1 MEVALTNNTDLKV
14 FEPINE
20 VENIISTLVENI
32 YNEDAY
38 QSYLQDLEESSETGE
53 KKAERIKKTF
63 STIRVFN
70 SNSDP
75 LFLARDIGIIL
86 GVSNINTMIKNFN
99 SSEMKIGLLDAK
111 TKMSKKYFLTRHG
124 IYRVLFNNRTKLSE
138 VFRGFIYKL
147 IDHMLNYEVD
157 KLKGI
162 INEFTRENPELVK
175 ESIVELNDNF
185 KRYKQLYEK
194 EVLAREKWELQ
205 ATKENTLLK
214 QLESEKNEVE
224 IENMYNNM
232 YIKQLKAEK
241 MDAFERIYKIKYDN
255 AVFDDNELIIND
267 LKKKFLKEV
276 YIYLVNP
283 EVIDKVK
290 EIDLENE
297 NEDERKFVEKYK
309 FEYEFNAKIIEH
321 YKRIDLEDLLYLR
334 ISFKKE
340 DNEKFLYMTSDYL
353 YDKAQYQKLIDIL
366 KTEAEYYTLSKKTP
380 CDIIFKTT
388 VEHVKMTAKSLLVP
402 EDDDE

>member
-1 MEVALTNNTDLKV
+1 MEVVSKQDANLKI

-38 QSYLQDLEESSETGE
+38 QAYLQDLEGSSETGE

-75 LFLARDIGIIL
+75 LFLAKDIGIIL
-86 GVSNINTMIKNFN
+86 GVSNINSMIKHFN
-99 SSEMKIGLLDAK
+99 SSEMRIGLLDAK
-111 TKMSKKYFLTRHG
+111 TKLSKKYFLTRHG

-162 INEFTRENPELVK
+162 INEFTLENPDLVK
-175 ESIVELNDNF
+175 ESIIELNDNF
-185 KRYKQLYEK
+185 KKYKQLYEK
-194 EVLAREKWELQ
+194 ELYEKEKWELQ

-232 YIKQLKAEK
+232 YIKQLKEEK

-255 AVFDDNELIIND
+255 AVYDDNELIIND

-276 YIYLVNP
+276 YIYIVHP
-283 EVIDKVK
+283 DVIKKLKD
-290 EIDLENE
+290 IDLENK
-297 NEDERKFVEKYK
+297 DEREFLEKYS
-309 FEYEFNAKIIEH
+309 FEYEFNEKILDR
-321 YKRIDLEDLLYLR
+321 YKQIDIEDLLFLKV
-334 ISFKKE
+334 SFKKE
-340 DNEKFLYMTSDYL
+340 ENDKFLYMNSDYL
-353 YDKAQYQKLIDIL
+353 YDKDQYQKLIDTL
-366 KTEAEYYTLSKKTP
+366 KNEVETYTINKRTP
-380 CDIIFKTT
+380 YEIIFKTSIEYIRS
-388 VEHVKMTAKSLLVP
+388 VIKSLLVP
-402 EDDDE
+402 EDD

>member
-1 MEVALTNNTDLKV
+1 MEVVSKQDANLKI

-38 QSYLQDLEESSETGE
+38 QSYLQDLEGSSETGE

-75 LFLARDIGIIL
+75 LFLAKDIGIIL
-86 GVSNINTMIKNFN
+86 GVSNINSMIKHFN

-111 TKMSKKYFLTRHG
+111 TKLSKKYFLTRHG

-162 INEFTRENPELVK
+162 INEFTIENPELVK
-175 ESIVELNDNF
+175 ESIIELNDNF
-185 KRYKQLYEK
+185 KKYKQLYEK
-194 EVLAREKWELQ
+194 ELYEKEKWELQ

-214 QLESEKNEVE
+214 QLESEKNEAE

-232 YIKQLKAEK
+232 YIKQLKEEK

-255 AVFDDNELIIND
+255 AVYDDNELIIND

-276 YIYLVNP
+276 YIYIVHP
-283 EVIDKVK
+283 DVIKKLKD
-290 EIDLENE
+290 IDLENK
-297 NEDERKFVEKYK
+297 DEREFLEKYS
-309 FEYEFNAKIIEH
+309 FEYEFNEKILDR
-321 YKRIDLEDLLYLR
+321 YKQIDIEDLLFLKV
-334 ISFKKE
+334 SFKKE
-340 DNEKFLYMTSDYL
+340 ENDKFLYMNSDYL
-353 YDKAQYQKLIDIL
+353 YDKDQYQKLIDTL
-366 KTEAEYYTLSKKTP
+366 KNEVETYTINKRTP
-380 CDIIFKTT
+380 YEIIFKTSIEYIRS
-388 VEHVKMTAKSLLVP
+388 VIKSLLVP
-402 EDDDE
+402 EDD

>member
-1 MEVALTNNTDLKV
+1 MEVVSKQDANLKI

-38 QSYLQDLEESSETGE
+38 QSYLQDLEGSSETGE

-75 LFLARDIGIIL
+75 LFLAKDIGIIL
-86 GVSNINTMIKNFN
+86 GVSNINSMIKHFN

-111 TKMSKKYFLTRHG
+111 TKLSKKYFLTRHG

-162 INEFTRENPELVK
+162 INEFTIENPELVK
-175 ESIVELNDNF
+175 ESIIELNDNF
-185 KRYKQLYEK
+185 KKYKQLYEK
-194 EVLAREKWELQ
+194 ELTEREKWELQ

-214 QLESEKNEVE
+214 QLESEKNEAE

-232 YIKQLKAEK
+232 YIKQLKEEK

-255 AVFDDNELIIND
+255 ATFDDNELIIND

-276 YIYLVNP
+276 YIYIVHP
-283 EVIDKVK
+283 DVIKKLKD
-290 EIDLENE
+290 IDLENK
-297 NEDERKFVEKYK
+297 DEREFLEKYS
-309 FEYEFNAKIIEH
+309 FEYEFNEKILDR
-321 YKRIDLEDLLYLR
+321 YKQIDIEDLLFLKV
-334 ISFKKE
+334 SFKKE
-340 DNEKFLYMTSDYL
+340 ENDKFLYMNSDYL
-353 YDKAQYQKLIDIL
+353 YDKDQYQKLIDTL
-366 KTEAEYYTLSKKTP
+366 KNEVETYTINKRTP
-380 CDIIFKTT
+380 YEIIFKTSIEYIRS
-388 VEHVKMTAKSLLVP
+388 VIKSLLVP
-402 EDDDE
+402 EDD